1 MPSEF
6 LRLKSELPVLGIG
19 IGLRGEICDQ
29 IVANRSAIDF
39 LEFTPENYRD
49 NYATTN
55 WLAQFADR
63 FALVSHSVSLSIG
76 SIDPLDRALLKTNR
90 SFIKQFGLHWWSDHL
105 CFTGVDGMTGNDLFP
120 LPWTDETVKHLVNK
134 IRQAQELVESPL
146 LLENIP
152 YYTRMPQ
159 GNFDEAEFIART
171 LVEADCGMLLD
182 LNNLYVN
189 SINHDFNPKE
199 FLDRLPLDR
208 VVQIHLAGPG
218 TYGTRVI
225 DTHGTAVPE
234 TVFELL
240 DYVLSKRTQVKAV
253 MIERDQ
259 HFPPF
264 DELLKELNH
273 VRDIW
278 NKYNDT
284 NESVVPT
291 QQGALLTNSL
301 NFSPNEAAQS
311 EASQLEASPL
321 ETLQLEAGSP
331 PPAVAELALLPVSPT
346 ESNDPEIA
354 TADRPHTPAVDKAIH
369 LVNLAQYERRWF
381 ELWTEIKGADPR
393 IVDAANYEPSFAHN
407 PRVLDGF
414 DLKALSI
421 YAWLRDSNRTCLMRN
436 VFPAC
441 SALLEKEW
449 DKILD
454 EYFYEF
460 KPGYHDNRQIGDRFP
475 EFLRRHCIR
484 YQHEYPYLCELA
496 EFEQLKQAAARSHQL
511 TEFSGDVYLGS
522 TDQIKKSRP
531 IVNPELKIKSFNYP
545 IFEIAAALQENKT
558 FDSAALDAP
567 IVFAILPQSWKS
579 KVVRLSELTVKLI
592 EQARSGDRSYSQL
605 IAASM
610 SEQQRSSAEEIA
622 RFIQLMQILHDEKV
636 FVGCV
641 PLEQT
646 PPTWS
651 SYYESVKGAPP
662 HQTLVQALQKFD
674 AAGQQP
680 GLAIDLGCGAGRDCT
695 MLLQSGWNV
704 FAVDSCED
712 ALNLILANQWTQE
725 QLNTYAGNMEDAP
738 LPPADLI
745 NAGVSLP
752 FCAPEKFA
760 ILWQNICDALKPG
773 ARFSGHFF
781 GKNDAWAGNASMTFQ
796 NISEVK
802 QLFRDF
808 EIEWFNEFEGSV
820 PIVPSGVRHGQ
831 IFEVVARK
839 LGGPL
844 K

>member
-29 IVANRSAIDF
+29 IIANQSVIDF

-49 NYATTN
+49 NYATIN
-55 WLAQFADR
+55 WLAQFAER

-76 SIDPLDRALLKTNR
+76 SIDPLDKALLKTNR

-105 CFTGVDGMTGNDLFP
+105 CFTGVDGKTGNDLFP
-120 LPWTDETVKHLVNK
+120 LPWTDEAVKHVANK
-134 IRQAQELVESPL
+134 IRQAQEVVESPL

-152 YYTRMPQ
+152 FYSRMPK
-159 GNFDEAEFIART
+159 GNFDEAEFISRT
-171 LVEADCGMLLD
+171 LEEADCGMLLD

-189 SINHDFNPKE
+189 SINHDFDPLA
-199 FLDRLPLDR
+199 FLDRLPLER

-218 TYGTRVI
+218 TYGKRVI
-225 DTHGTAVPE
+225 DTHGTSVPD
-234 TVFELL
+234 TVFKLL
-240 DYVLSKRTQVKAV
+240 DHVLSKRTQVKAV

-264 DELLKELNH
+264 DDLLDELTQ
-273 VRDIW
+273 VRNIW
-278 NKYNDT
+278 NKYNDWDQG
-284 NESVVPT
+284 NVPVREVVPAPISINFAPEGDPALE
-291 QQGALLTNSL
+291 QGA
-301 NFSPNEAAQS
+301 
-311 EASQLEASPL
+311 
-321 ETLQLEAGSP
+321 P
-331 PPAVAELALLPVSPT
+331 PPAVAELALLPILPSD
-346 ESNDPEIA
+346 SIDPDVLIA
-354 TADRPHTPAVDKAIH
+354 RGSHTPAVDDSI
-369 LVNLAQYERRWF
+369 NLIDLAHYERRWF
-381 ELWTEIKGADPR
+381 ELWTEIKGTDPR
-393 IVDAANYEPSFAHN
+393 IVDTAKYAPSFAHK
-407 PRVLDGF
+407 PSGIDGF

-421 YAWLRDSNRTCLMRN
+421 YAWLRDSNRNCLMNN

-441 SALLEKEW
+441 SKLMEKAW
-449 DKILD
+449 DEILT

-460 KPGYHDNRQIGDRFP
+460 QPDYHDNRQIGDRFP
-475 EFLRRHCIR
+475 EFLHRHCAQ
-484 YQHEYPYLCELA
+484 YQIDYPFLYELA
-496 EFEQLKQAAARSHQL
+496 EFEQIKQAAARSHQL
-511 TEFSGDVYLGS
+511 TEFSGDIYLGS
-522 TDQIKKSRP
+522 TEQIKVNRP
-531 IVNPELKIKSFNYP
+531 IVNPELKIKRFNYP
-545 IFEIAAALQENKT
+545 VFEIASALQANMP
-558 FDSAALDAP
+558 FASSALDVP

-579 KVVRLSELTVKLI
+579 KVVRLSDVTVRLI
-592 EQARSGDRSYSQL
+592 EQARAGDRSYSQL

-610 SEQQRSSAEEIA
+610 TEQQRNSAEDIA

-636 FVGCV
+636 FIGCV
-641 PLEQT
+641 PLQQT

-651 SYYESVKGAPP
+651 SYYESIAGAPP
-662 HQTLVQALQKFD
+662 HQTLIQALQKFD
-674 AAGQQP
+674 EVGQPP
-680 GLAIDLGCGAGRDCT
+680 GLAIDLGCGGGRDCT
-695 MLLQSGWNV
+695 KLLKSGWNV

-712 ALNLILANQWTQE
+712 ALNLILANQWTEE

-752 FCAPEKFA
+752 FCAPEKFP

-781 GKNDAWAGNASMTFQ
+781 GRNDAWSGNASMTFQ

-802 QLFRDF
+802 QLFQGF
-808 EIEWFNEFEGSV
+808 EIEWFNEFEGPV

-839 LGGPL
+839 L
-844 K
+844 

>member
-6 LRLKSELPVLGIG
+6 LRLKSQLPALGIG
-19 IGLRGEICDQ
+19 LGLRGEICDQ
-29 IVANRSAIDF
+29 IIANRSVIDF

-49 NYATTN
+49 NYATIN
-55 WLAQFADR
+55 WLAQFAES

-105 CFTGVDGMTGNDLFP
+105 CFTGVDGKTGNDLFA
-120 LPWTDETVKHLVNK
+120 LPWTDETVKHVADK
-134 IRQAQELVESPL
+134 ISQAQELVESPL

-152 YYTRMPQ
+152 FYTRMPK

-171 LVEADCGMLLD
+171 LEEADCGMLLD

-189 SINHDFNPKE
+189 SLNHNFDPKE
-199 FLDRLPLDR
+199 FLDRIPLER

-218 TYGTRVI
+218 TYGARVI
-225 DTHGTAVPE
+225 DTHGSAVPD

-264 DELLKELNH
+264 GELLNELNH

-278 NKYNDT
+278 NKYNDS
-284 NESVVPT
+284 NCGSVPVQDVPST
-291 QQGALLTNSL
+291 VSINFAPEEDTEL
-301 NFSPNEAAQS
+301 NA
-311 EASQLEASPL
+311 
-321 ETLQLEAGSP
+321 P
-331 PPAVAELALLPVSPT
+331 PPAVAELALLPILSAD
-346 ESNDPEIA
+346 SIDPA
-354 TADRPHTPAVDKAIH
+354 VASAKRTHTPAVDESIN
-369 LVNLAQYERRWF
+369 LIDLAQYERRWF
-381 ELWTEIKGADPR
+381 ELWTEIKGTDPR
-393 IVDAANYEPSFAHN
+393 IVDAAEYKPDFAHK
-407 PRVLDGF
+407 PTGIDGF

-421 YAWLRDSNRTCLMRN
+421 YAWLRDSNRSCLMHN
-436 VFPAC
+436 TFPAC
-441 SALLEKEW
+441 AELMAKEW
-449 DKILD
+449 DKILA

-460 KPGYHDNRQIGDRFP
+460 QPNYHDNRQIGDRFP
-475 EFLRRHCIR
+475 EFLRSHCLR
-484 YQHEYPYLCELA
+484 YQKDYPYLNELA
-496 EFEQLKQAAARSHQL
+496 EFEHLKQAAARSHQL
-511 TEFSGDVYLGS
+511 TEFSGEVYLGS
-522 TDQIKKSRP
+522 TDQIKKFRP

-545 IFEIAAALQENKT
+545 VFEIAAALQEHRP
-558 FDSAALDAP
+558 FDSSALDAP
-567 IVFAILPQSWKS
+567 LVFAILPQSWKS
-579 KVVRLSELTVKLI
+579 KVVRLSDLTVRLI

-610 SEQQRSSAEEIA
+610 TDQQRNSAEDIA

-636 FVGCV
+636 FIGCV
-641 PLEQT
+641 ALQLS

-651 SYYESVKGAPP
+651 TYYESVAGAPP

-674 AAGQQP
+674 DAGQAP

-695 MLLQSGWNV
+695 MLLKSGWNV

-712 ALNLILANQWTQE
+712 ALNLILANQWTEE

-781 GKNDAWAGNASMTFQ
+781 GKNDAWSGNASMTFQ
-796 NISEVK
+796 DISEVK
-802 QLFRDF
+802 ELFQGF
-808 EIEWFNEFEGSV
+808 EIEWFNEFEGPV

-839 LGGPL
+839 LGATPGEVQC
-844 K
+844 